1 MNAER
6 TMISVV
12 IIMIGISANI
22 NSDVIDDWLD
32 NQIPNEQNDNDILVG
47 VQNLENWLVIP
58 ISFEN
63 DNFNLATA
71 DSILNGPNSA
81 STYIQQIS
89 DSQSSLNATILDDVW
104 ISSKEIGFWGADG
117 DVERDSGSDGFG
129 VNDLVERVVKDMLI
143 DKDLSS
149 WDLDNN
155 GVLDRILLLH
165 SATPQEI
172 GGGSDSIWSH
182 MSGLDE
188 SVKVGKWSIEHYT
201 IASTKS
207 GMGTLVHEMLHQM
220 GAYDL
225 YDVHSSL
232 PTSNWNGIGDWGIMA
247 SGNWNGNGDSPSF
260 PSSSTLELIGI
271 NRSIIVDPN
280 IGGNFSLKPISDSGF
295 SLSIEIAPGEYIRIT
310 NRGDF
315 GFDSSLPGFGILVE
329 KQDINNGDI
338 NTNLVNTD
346 SKNAWLKIIEADGDD
361 ALIRN
366 RDSGSSTDTFQ
377 DGDKFGNLNSSDGM
391 LIYDNRGRLV
401 TWFATIS
408 SSNDSAIMVNITPTM
423 KINSFNVLTPRSPV
437 ELLNGE
443 TLFVEVSTDVICNLT
458 IEVLSH
464 NNNFINKTV
473 NQLPTG
479 LSLVPVMDID
489 ENFPSN
495 GALIGTIGCDEE
507 NNRTLDLE
515 WHKVGNRI
523 VTDNFYA
530 LIDYNKESIISLS
543 PDYEG
548 TNSRYYN
555 LEIQGAASRVAEIH
569 NLNNN
574 YFGPGD
580 DLLITINPEG
590 LLVPGMIARG
600 ELVLVDDFGIE
611 LRIPI
616 TLEAKSSFNSN
627 TALSWL
633 SEPGNGLLMIS
644 IFLAISIFTGGKEK
658 NQKITKSEIFDKS
671 DL

>member
-1 MNAER
+1 MNAAR

-58 ISFEN
+58 ISFQN
-63 DNFNLATA
+63 DDFNLATA

-89 DSQSSLNATILDDVW
+89 DGQSSLNATILDDVW

-271 NRSIIVDPN
+271 NRS
-280 IGGNFSLKPISDSGF
+280 L
-295 SLSIEIAPGEYIRIT
+295 
-310 NRGDF
+310 
-315 GFDSSLPGFGILVE
+315 
-329 KQDINNGDI
+329 
-338 NTNLVNTD
+338 
-346 SKNAWLKIIEADGDD
+346 
-361 ALIRN
+361 
-366 RDSGSSTDTFQ
+366 
-377 DGDKFGNLNSSDGM
+377 
-391 LIYDNRGRLV
+391 
-401 TWFATIS
+401 
-408 SSNDSAIMVNITPTM
+408 
-423 KINSFNVLTPRSPV
+423 
-437 ELLNGE
+437 
-443 TLFVEVSTDVICNLT
+443 
-458 IEVLSH
+458 
-464 NNNFINKTV
+464 
-473 NQLPTG
+473 
-479 LSLVPVMDID
+479 
-489 ENFPSN
+489 
-495 GALIGTIGCDEE
+495 GA
-507 NNRTLDLE
+507 
-515 WHKVGNRI
+515 
-523 VTDNFYA
+523 
-530 LIDYNKESIISLS
+530 
-543 PDYEG
+543 
-548 TNSRYYN
+548 
-555 LEIQGAASRVAEIH
+555 
-569 NLNNN
+569 
-574 YFGPGD
+574 
-580 DLLITINPEG
+580 
-590 LLVPGMIARG
+590 
-600 ELVLVDDFGIE
+600 
-611 LRIPI
+611 
-616 TLEAKSSFNSN
+616 
-627 TALSWL
+627 
-633 SEPGNGLLMIS
+633 
-644 IFLAISIFTGGKEK
+644 
-658 NQKITKSEIFDKS
+658 
-671 DL
+671 

>member
-1 MNAER
+1 MNAAR
-6 TMISVV
+6 TTISVV
-12 IIMIGISANI
+12 IIMLGLSANI

-32 NQIPNEQNDNDILVG
+32 NQIPNEENDNDILVG
-47 VQNLENWLVIP
+47 VQDLENWLVIP
-58 ISFEN
+58 VSFQ
-63 DNFNLATA
+63 DDDFNLAKA
-71 DSILNGPNSA
+71 NSILNGQNSA

-89 DSQSSLNATILDDVW
+89 NGQSSLNATILDEVW
-104 ISSKEIGFWGADG
+104 ISTNKIEFWGADG
-117 DVERDSGSDGFG
+117 DVDRDSGSDGLG
-129 VNDLVERVVKDMLI
+129 VTDLVERVVKDMLN

-155 GVLDRILLLH
+155 GVLDRILILH

-172 GGGSDSIWSH
+172 GGGSSSIWSH

-188 SVKVGKWSIEHYT
+188 SVKVGEWSIEHYT

-247 SGNWNGNGDSPSF
+247 SGNWNGNGNSPAF

-280 IGGNFSLKPISDSGF
+280 IGGIFSLKPISEGGM

-315 GFDSSLPGFGILVE
+315 GFDSSLPGFGILLE
-329 KQDINNGDI
+329 KQDVNNGDI
-338 NTNLVNTD
+338 NSNLVNTD

-366 RDSGSSTDTFQ
+366 KDSGSSTDTFQ

-408 SSNDSAIMVNITPTM
+408 NSNEGVIMVNITPIM

-437 ELLNGE
+437 ELLDGE
-443 TLFVEVSTDVICNLT
+443 TLFVEVSTDVICNLS
-458 IEVLSH
+458 IETYSH
-464 NNNFINKTV
+464 SNNFINKTV
-473 NQLPTG
+473 NQLPVG
-479 LSLVPVMDID
+479 VSLVPVMDID
-489 ENFPSN
+489 ENFPLN
-495 GALIGTIGCDEE
+495 GNLIGEIGCDEE
-507 NNRTLDLE
+507 NSRQLDLE
-515 WHKVGNRI
+515 WHRVGHRI
-523 VTDNFYA
+523 VSDNFYA
-530 LIDYNKESIISLS
+530 LIDYNKENTVSFS
-543 PDYEG
+543 PNYEG
-548 TNSRYYN
+548 HNPRFYN
-555 LEIQGAASRVAEIH
+555 VEIQGAASRIAEIQTI
-569 NLNNN
+569 NSLT
-574 YFGPGD
+574 PGD

-590 LLVPGMIARG
+590 LLVPGMVARG
-600 ELVLVDDFGIE
+600 ELVLVDNFGIE

-627 TALSWL
+627 TAFSWL

-644 IFLAISIFTGGKEK
+644 IFLAVSIFTGGKGD
-658 NQKITKSEIFDKS
+658 QKIITPEDFDEPS
-671 DL
+671 L